1 MSQNLTEL
9 NVNPCKMCQPLGSSL
24 AFFGIARSM
33 TILHGSQGCATY
45 MRRHMATHY
54 NEPID
59 IASTSFTEEG
69 AVFGGER
76 NLKKGLANMC
86 RLYHPDVVGVATT
99 CLAETI
105 GEPVERF
112 IQEFYDDN
120 PEAAGVTIIPVAS
133 AGYGGTHYEGY
144 FHALR
149 AIVEHVPQ
157 DRTPTAKI
165 NVIMGPASPADVRAV
180 RALLDEMGLA
190 YTMLPD
196 ISDNLDAPR
205 DPEYSR
211 LKSWGTTIDEIRA
224 MAGARATLELAPH
237 ATGKLSAGE
246 YLRDTFA
253 VPLVRLPLPCGLRD
267 TDEFVQACKRLGGV
281 VTERMRKERGR
292 LLDAM
297 VDAHKHSA
305 TGRAC
310 IYGSPDQVRGLVR
323 LACEN
328 GCVPAVVA
336 TGADC
341 PEMLDAIK
349 DEVLDVAQRMH
360 ADEPILLNKAD
371 FDDIEDACL
380 RGGANILIGSSDG
393 RRVARKLDLPLVRCA
408 FPCHDHIGGQRVRT
422 LLYDGA
428 MSMIDNLCNA
438 LIDRRDLTFRQD
450 MYDAYHDKAAG
461 SVVGETSEAGVT
473 DEGVRKMSGR
483 LQSAVAVAP
492 GIYAGETSETAL
504 PEQDSAV
511 SGMVL
516 GTADTLGEVRRAAE
530 VLRKTAEHP
539 CFNGCNNTYGRMHV
553 PVAPA
558 CNIQCNYCVR
568 DFDCPNESRPGVTSE
583 ILSPEAA
590 RDKFLAVRE
599 RMPNL
604 KVLGIAGPGDTLAN
618 WSKTSRTLQLI
629 REAQPDVT
637 FCLSTNGL
645 MLPVHVDELAALGV
659 THLTVTMNTI
669 DPKIGA
675 KIYAYVNYMGTRFE
689 GIEAASILLANQL
702 AGIKRACELGMVVK
716 VNTVVLKGINDEHI
730 SEVVNKAKELGCYV
744 TNLMQ
749 CIPVPGSAFENLGM
763 VPNKRISQLRREMG
777 QTMRQMLNCRQCRA
791 DAIGTLGDDRSIEF
805 RGIEK
810 HGHTAGEKPKEDT
823 PARPLLFA
831 VASKG
836 GVLVDQHFG
845 QASDFYIYEAT
856 PAGVRL
862 RERRSATQYCDGGS
876 CSGAMD
882 GTGKGTKGEGRIDE
896 IVKTISDCAGVV
908 CMRIGEAPRRTLA
921 EHDIDVL
928 TTYDRIEDA
937 VEKAVE
943 AYRAHHTS
951 DSLVQNQ
958 PSHGDVVAAA
968 DNAAISADGVSGDA
982 LATPFTAPGDTTQ
995 TSSTTTTDPT
1005 TKEAIAR

>member
-45 MRRHMATHY
+45 IRRHMATHY

-76 NLKKGLANMC
+76 NLKKGLTNMC
-86 RLYHPDVVGVATT
+86 KLYHPDVVGVATT

-112 IQEFYDDN
+112 IQEFHDDH
-120 PEAAGVTIIPVAS
+120 PEAAGITIIPVAS

-144 FHALR
+144 FHAVR
-149 AIVEHVPQ
+149 SIVEHTEQ
-157 DRTPTAKI
+157 DPTPTGKV
-165 NVIMGPASPADVRAV
+165 NVIIGPASPADVRAV
-180 RALLDEMGLA
+180 RELMDEMGMG

-211 LKSWGTTIDEIRA
+211 LKERGTTIEEIRG
-224 MAGARATLELAPH
+224 MAGAKATIELASH
-237 ATGKLSAGE
+237 AGGGLSGGE
-246 YLRDTFA
+246 YLRDA
-253 VPLVRLPLPCGLRD
+253 YGVPLVRLPLPCGLRD
-267 TDEFVQACKRLGGV
+267 TDAFVEACKALGGKV
-281 VTERMRKERGR
+281 SERMRRERGR
-292 LLDAM
+292 LQDAM

-305 TGRAC
+305 KGRAC
-310 IYGSPDQVRGLVR
+310 VYGSPDQVRGIVR

-341 PEMLDAIK
+341 PEMLDAIA
-349 DEVLDVAQRMH
+349 EEARDVARRMQ
-360 ADEPILLNKAD
+360 APEPVLLDKAD
-371 FDDIEDACL
+371 FDDIEDACQ
-380 RGGANILIGSSDG
+380 RAGANVLIGSSDG

-428 MSMIDNLCNA
+428 MSLLDAVCNA

-450 MYDAYHDKAAG
+450 MYDAYHGEVEGAT
-461 SVVGETSEAGVT
+461 VGDASDSGVT
-473 DEGVRKMSGR
+473 DEGVRKVPGHVDAP
-483 LQSAVAVAP
+483 AVRVAD
-492 GIYAGETSETAL
+492 GLFAAETAEAAL
-504 PEQDSAV
+504 PEEATAPVGAAV
-511 SGMVL
+511 AG
-516 GTADTLGEVRRAAE
+516 ADDALDDVRRAAE
-530 VLRKTAEHP
+530 LLRKTREHP
-539 CFNGCNNTYGRMHV
+539 CFNGCNDKYARMHV

-583 ILSPEAA
+583 ILSPEEA
-590 RDKFLAVRE
+590 RDKFVAVKKRL
-599 RMPNL
+599 PNL
-604 KVLGIAGPGDTLAN
+604 TVVGIAGPGDTLAN
-618 WSKTSRTLQLI
+618 WPRTSRTLRLI
-629 REAQPDVT
+629 REAAPETT

-645 MLPVHVDELAALGV
+645 MLPVHVDGLAQLGV
-659 THLTVTMNTI
+659 THLTVTMNAI

-675 KIYAYVNYMGTRFE
+675 KIYAYVNYMGQRFE
-689 GIEAASILLANQL
+689 GVEAASILLANQL
-702 AGIKRACELGMVVK
+702 AGIKRASELGMIIK

-730 SEVVNKAKELGCYV
+730 KEVVDKAKELGCYV

-749 CIPVPGSAFENLGM
+749 CIPVAGSAFESLGM
-763 VPNKRISQLRREMG
+763 VPNKRIAQLRRDMG
-777 QTMRQMLNCRQCRA
+777 QTMRQMLNCHQCRA

-805 RGIEK
+805 RGLGKKGCVEK
-810 HGHTAGEKPKEDT
+810 ADPEAEK
-823 PARPLLFA
+823 ARPLLFA

-845 QASDFYIYEAT
+845 KATDFYIYEAT

-862 RERRSATQYCDGGS
+862 RERRSATTYCGGDD

-882 GTGKGTKGEGRIDE
+882 GTGAGSRGEGRIDD
-896 IVKTISDCAGVV
+896 IVRTISDCAGVV
-908 CMRIGEAPRRTLA
+908 CMRIGPAPQKTLA
-921 EHDIDVL
+921 EHGISVL

-937 VEKAVE
+937 VEQA
-943 AYRAHHTS
+943 AAAWRAS
-951 DSLVQNQ
+951 ADGSPVASA
-958 PSHGDVVAAA
+958 PDPVAAA
-968 DNAAISADGVSGDA
+968 DNAAISADGVGGDA
-982 LATPFTAPGDTTQ
+982 RATPFTAPERGGKGAPATVEVHEGTI
-995 TSSTTTTDPT
+995 
-1005 TKEAIAR
+1005 KEALTR